1 MKRFNIIPLLLL
13 WIFITS
19 AGPFMFISIPGHPH
33 KILTG
38 SCLLIMITMLVI
50 FKRKVVIRNQVLY
63 FIFLAQAC
71 YYLFGFSYHEDN
83 LYILLFLQIIGI
95 AVSLI
100 FLQNYI
106 STKQLSISI
115 LVAMCIMGITGTI
128 VFLLAITGIIQ
139 PFSILSIFGDEGQK
153 SSDLYNYILTFSN
166 SVFFY
171 SKYQIIRIA
180 GYFDEPGTFAFYLI
194 HALLLNKISVN
205 KKLIEYILIIAG
217 LLSLSLAFYISLGI
231 YLLLFNIRIQLK
243 LKPILIIAVILVL
256 MNTSTSLF
264 PERVRTV
271 TGFISSRLELS
282 DSYDLKLLKGD
293 SRTEAMINDFPDFV
307 EKPFLGRGKIRG
319 SNSPSIIGLLVN
331 DGLIGAIFIFM
342 HVLYFASKSVYFQK
356 NKPQLNSIV
365 IKSSFLLFL
374 NFIQRPFIT
383 GIFPYM
389 IYISLIYY
397 AERQNVSLK
406 RLSHN
411 KSTYKIKEVK

>member
-1 MKRFNIIPLLLL
+1 
-13 WIFITS
+13 
-19 AGPFMFISIPGHPH
+19 
-33 KILTG
+33 
-38 SCLLIMITMLVI
+38 MLVI

-139 PFSILSIFGDEGQK
+139 PFSILSIFGDEGKK

-217 LLSLSLAFYISLGI
+217 LLSLSL
-231 YLLLFNIRIQLK
+231 
-243 LKPILIIAVILVL
+243 
-256 MNTSTSLF
+256 
-264 PERVRTV
+264 
-271 TGFISSRLELS
+271 
-282 DSYDLKLLKGD
+282 
-293 SRTEAMINDFPDFV
+293 
-307 EKPFLGRGKIRG
+307 
-319 SNSPSIIGLLVN
+319 
-331 DGLIGAIFIFM
+331 
-342 HVLYFASKSVYFQK
+342 
-356 NKPQLNSIV
+356 
-365 IKSSFLLFL
+365 
-374 NFIQRPFIT
+374 
-383 GIFPYM
+383 
-389 IYISLIYY
+389 
-397 AERQNVSLK
+397 
-406 RLSHN
+406 
-411 KSTYKIKEVK
+411 